1 MPKVRI
7 QVTIRDDIVKWMD
20 KQVETRKYA
29 SRSHSIEYAVLQLM
43 QHENKRN

>member
-1 MPKVRI
+1 MRKIRI

-29 SRSHSIEYAVLQLM
+29 SRSHAIEYAVLQLSQM
-43 QHENKRN
+43 DKA